1 VVHVGG
7 SLEEIEAAE
16 RDVAVG
22 RLPEKPFV
30 LLGQPSICDD
40 SRAPAGYHTGWAYC
54 HVPARSSFD
63 MTSRIET
70 QIERFAPGFR
80 DVIVERS
87 VLPPAALEGHDRN
100 LVGGD
105 VTGGANDLWQT
116 LFRPVVR
123 WDPYR
128 MPARGLYL
136 CSASTPPG
144 AGVHGM
150 CGFNAAQRVLRD
162 LGVTVKTQNQGE
174 G

>member
-1 VVHVGG
+1 
-7 SLEEIEAAE
+7 
-16 RDVAVG
+16 
-22 RLPEKPFV
+22 
-30 LLGQPSICDD
+30 
-40 SRAPAGYHTGWAYC
+40 
-54 HVPARSSFD
+54 
-63 MTSRIET
+63 
-70 QIERFAPGFR
+70 
-80 DVIVERS
+80 
-87 VLPPAALEGHDRN
+87 
-100 LVGGD
+100 